1 MSCATQQV
9 YQSLGKLIKLCDEV
23 MLTEKSGECASLSN
37 ENVREVIDLLEEAV
51 RVGPSGVGQLPFIA
65 NFSLSLSHSQN
76 LVTLAQGKLKE
87 QDQCAF
93 RYGAT
98 GNIVGGAGGLGG
110 IGAAAD
116 IMGAVTAASAAG
128 MGSTV
133 AAAAAAAA
141 AASASDA
148 AAVAAAVAQRTSL
161 PDIALTPKERDILEQ
176 SNVNPMRGSHSTESI
191 LRDTSPPPK
200 PPLPNRSSN
209 PPPLPPKRR
218 SQPSS
223 QSQSTNASSSQANSP
238 LPYAQSHNISINS
251 DLDCSSN
258 FSLLNYGGDR

>member
-1 MSCATQQV
+1 
-9 YQSLGKLIKLCDEV
+9 
-23 MLTEKSGECASLSN
+23 ML
-37 ENVREVIDLLEEAV
+37 
-51 RVGPSGVGQLPFIA
+51 P
-65 NFSLSLSHSQN
+65 LSLSQN

-87 QDQCAF
+87 QDQCTF
-93 RYGAT
+93 RYGSA
-98 GNIVGGAGGLGG
+98 GAGGGLGG

-116 IMGAVTAASAAG
+116 IMGAVTAASVAG
-128 MGSTV
+128 MGG
-133 AAAAAAAA
+133 AAAAAAA
-141 AASASDA
+141 AASASADA

-200 PPLPNRSSN
+200 PPLPNRASN

-218 SQPSS
+218 SQP
-223 QSQSTNASSSQANSP
+223 QSQANTTTNASTTGTGSGTASHSSQANSP

-258 FSLLNYGGDR
+258 FSLLNYGVDRWVEEAVTPRLIPPITHPFPALPLQPVGAFAFAG

>member
-1 MSCATQQV
+1 MEYASCH
-9 YQSLGKLIKLCDEV
+9 SL
-23 MLTEKSGECASLSN
+23 LTCLS
-37 ENVREVIDLLEEAV
+37 
-51 RVGPSGVGQLPFIA
+51 PS
-65 NFSLSLSHSQN
+65 FSSQN

-133 AAAAAAAA
+133 AAVVAAAT
-141 AASASDA
+141 AASATDA

-223 QSQSTNASSSQANSP
+223 QSQSQTTNASSSQANSP

>member
-1 MSCATQQV
+1 
-9 YQSLGKLIKLCDEV
+9 
-23 MLTEKSGECASLSN
+23 ML
-37 ENVREVIDLLEEAV
+37 
-51 RVGPSGVGQLPFIA
+51 
-65 NFSLSLSHSQN
+65 FSLQN

-87 QDQCAF
+87 QDQCTF
-93 RYGAT
+93 RYSGA
-98 GNIVGGAGGLGG
+98 GLGG

-116 IMGAVTAASAAG
+116 IMGAVAVATAAGNAG
-128 MGSTV
+128 GIR
-133 AAAAAAAA
+133 APL
-141 AASASDA
+141 DA
-148 AAVAAAVAQRTSL
+148 AAAAVAQRTSL

-200 PPLPNRSSN
+200 PPLPNRASN

-218 SQPSS
+218 SQP
-223 QSQSTNASSSQANSP
+223 QSQLMNATSGNNNSNATNHSSQANSP

-258 FSLLNYGGDR
+258 FSLLNYGVDRLVDRSTEHSLIRFTRLLANSFVYLSEIFAYFLYSLLCSLTWILADLLIPLVNFLCNLPLTR

>member
-1 MSCATQQV
+1 MEYAS
-9 YQSLGKLIKLCDEV
+9 YHSL
-23 MLTEKSGECASLSN
+23 LT
-37 ENVREVIDLLEEAV
+37 D
-51 RVGPSGVGQLPFIA
+51 F
-65 NFSLSLSHSQN
+65 LSLSSQN

-128 MGSTV
+128 MGSAV

-141 AASASDA
+141 AASATDA

-218 SQPSS
+218 SQPS
-223 QSQSTNASSSQANSP
+223 QSQSTNASSQANSP